1 MTDDLAILE
10 NYIERCSNWGRWG
23 PADQLGTVNLIT
35 AEKVREAAALVKA
48 GKSISLTMPYD
59 AHGPQNGYLGRT
71 NPLLYQLLSGPG
83 YLVGEQYSLE
93 TPTLT
98 ELRKSTGR
106 PTAGFY
112 DDVLVMPTQSGTQW
126 DALCHCFWRGRMY
139 NGQPAADAGTG
150 GSRSNGVQNYTGK
163 IITRGVLVDLAAH
176 RGVDTLEPG
185 YAITA
190 DDLDEYLA
198 AKNLQ
203 IRPGDAL
210 IVRTGFMAARR
221 GTWGDYAGGPSPG
234 LSLHT
239 APWLRDKDVAAVATD
254 TWGIEVL
261 PNEIDVWQ
269 PLHVVSL
276 AHTGLAFG
284 EMFDLDALSNDSKT
298 DGIYEFMFAASP
310 LPVTGASGGPV
321 SALAMK

>member
-1 MTDDLAILE
+1 MNNDLAILE
-10 NYIERCSNWGRWG
+10 DYIQRCSNWGRWG
-23 PADQLGTVNLIT
+23 LEDQLGTVNLIT
-35 AEKVREAAALVKA
+35 ADKVREAAALAK
-48 GKSISLTMPYD
+48 GGRMISLTMPYD
-59 AHGPQNGYLGRT
+59 ATGPQNGFLNRS
-71 NPLLYQLLSGPG
+71 NPHLYQLLSGPG
-83 YLVGEQYSLE
+83 YLVGEQHDLE
-93 TPTLT
+93 TKTLT
-98 ELRKSTGR
+98 ELTEFTGQ

-126 DALCHCFWRGRMY
+126 DALCHVFWRGQIY
-139 NGQPAADAGTG
+139 NGHSAADAGTG

-163 IITRGVLVDLAAH
+163 IVTRGVFVDLPAH
-176 RGVDTLEPG
+176 RGVETLEPG
-185 YAITA
+185 YAVTT

-198 AKNLQ
+198 AKHLQ

-221 GTWGDYAGGPSPG
+221 GKWGDYAGGPSPG

-239 APWLRDKDVAAVATD
+239 APWLRDNDIAAIATD

-269 PLHVVSL
+269 PLHVVGL

-284 EMFDLDALSNDSKT
+284 EMFDLDALSDDSKA
-298 DGIYEFMFAASP
+298 DGIYEFMFVASP
-310 LPVTGASGGPV
+310 LPLTGASGSPV
-321 SALAMK
+321 SALAIK

>member
-1 MTDDLAILE
+1 MSNDLAILDD
-10 NYIERCSNWGRWG
+10 YIQRCSNWGRWG
-23 PADQLGTVNLIT
+23 PDDQLGTVNLIT

-59 AHGPQNGYLGRT
+59 AHGPQNGYLDRT
-71 NPLLYQLLSGPG
+71 NPRLYQLLSGPG
-83 YLVGEQYSLE
+83 YLVGEQNSLE

-98 ELRKSTGR
+98 ELRKSTGQ

-126 DALCHCFWRGRMY
+126 DALCHCFWRGHMY
-139 NGQPAADAGTG
+139 NGHPAADAGTA
-150 GSRSNGVQNYTGK
+150 GSRSNGVHNYTGK
-163 IITRGVLVDLAAH
+163 IVTRGVFVDLPTH

-185 YAITA
+185 YAITT

-198 AKNLQ
+198 AKNLE

-221 GTWGDYAGGPSPG
+221 GNWGDYAGGPSPG
-234 LSLHT
+234 LSLHM
-239 APWLRDKDVAAVATD
+239 APWLHDKDIAAIATD

-284 EMFDLDALSNDSKT
+284 EMFDLDALSDDSKA
-298 DGIYEFMFAASP
+298 DGIYEFMFSASP
-310 LPVTGASGGPV
+310 LPLSGASGSPV
-321 SALAMK
+321 SALAIK